1 MAETLTDVLVAAY
14 PDIEDATKE
23 FDALAALVEG
33 KQVEMEAAILITHAK
48 DGTVNVQQTA
58 DHRGRKGVEWG
69 GGVGVLVGL
78 AAPPLLAVTAA
89 GAAAGGLIGK
99 FVDKRLETEM
109 HDKIGENLPVGTAGI
124 IAAFDDSQ
132 RLAVEQALPGA
143 LAKSLVQTDKKGLKA
158 LKDGLAEAM
167 GKFVPDRTAL
177 PIPDRNF
184 GGAIGH
190 TIDQSVPDWT
200 IIPGPKAPE
209 GAPNVLL
216 ILIDDAGFGQPDTFG
231 GPVATPNLTRVGQM
245 GLTYNRFHVVA
256 LCSPTRAA
264 TLTGRN
270 QHRVGM
276 GSVAE
281 FPGPFPG
288 YTGAVPKSCAAV
300 PRILKEN
307 GYVTGGFGKWHMTP
321 DREQGP
327 AGPFEHWPQNWG
339 FNHFWGFLSGAAGQ
353 WDPMISQ
360 DNTTIGVPESSD
372 DKPYYFPDDLTDK
385 SVEWLHSVRAQDPQK
400 PWFLY
405 YSTGCAHAPHH
416 VAKEWADK
424 YKGKFDQG
432 WDKIREE
439 VFERQKKLGV
449 IPQDAQLTPRPDLF
463 DAWDSL
469 DDASKK
475 LYTRQM
481 EVYAGFMD
489 NADWNVGRLLDAVE
503 EMGDL
508 DDTLVI
514 YIWGDN
520 GASLEGT
527 TTGSFNEMTFLNGVD
542 IPPEQQLEL
551 IEKYGGIE
559 AWGNDHTAP
568 HIAAAWAW
576 AGNTP
581 FQWGKQMASHLGGTR
596 NPMVV
601 AWPNRIK
608 ASKDLR
614 SQFTHCIDIG
624 PTILEAAGIPEPK
637 VVDGIEQEPMDGTSF
652 LYTFDDASAEER
664 HTVQYFEVIGSRAI
678 YKDGWWAC
686 ARLDK
691 APWEFSPEALAPFA
705 PGQWDPEQD
714 TWELYYL
721 PDDFTQANDLA
732 AENPEKL
739 AELKELFWQ
748 EAERNHVLPL
758 LGSICVF
765 FGILPPLPT
774 VTRFTF
780 AGDVQ
785 NVQKGLVPRV
795 AGRSYAIE
803 AELEIPKEGAE
814 GVILANADFIGGFG
828 LWVDGDGKLN
838 HTYSFLGVESYRQTS
853 TNPLPTGDVSVK
865 MLFEADEPKPGSGG
879 NVTLWANDEQ
889 IGEGRV
895 EKTAPMMLTSYAGMD
910 VSRDNGLVVDL
921 DYEDKAPYPFT
932 GTVKKVVFD
941 LKPKSTTS
949 DDEQALHEHESMHA
963 VAHGVGA

>member
-1 MAETLTDVLVAAY
+1 
-14 PDIEDATKE
+14 
-23 FDALAALVEG
+23 
-33 KQVEMEAAILITHAK
+33 
-48 DGTVNVQQTA
+48 
-58 DHRGRKGVEWG
+58 
-69 GGVGVLVGL
+69 
-78 AAPPLLAVTAA
+78 
-89 GAAAGGLIGK
+89 
-99 FVDKRLETEM
+99 
-109 HDKIGENLPVGTAGI
+109 
-124 IAAFDDSQ
+124 
-132 RLAVEQALPGA
+132 
-143 LAKSLVQTDKKGLKA
+143 
-158 LKDGLAEAM
+158 
-167 GKFVPDRTAL
+167 
-177 PIPDRNF
+177 
-184 GGAIGH
+184 
-190 TIDQSVPDWT
+190 
-200 IIPGPKAPE
+200 
-209 GAPNVLL
+209 
-216 ILIDDAGFGQPDTFG
+216 
-231 GPVATPNLTRVGQM
+231 
-245 GLTYNRFHVVA
+245 
-256 LCSPTRAA
+256 
-264 TLTGRN
+264 
-270 QHRVGM
+270 
-276 GSVAE
+276 
-281 FPGPFPG
+281 
-288 YTGAVPKSCAAV
+288 
-300 PRILKEN
+300 
-307 GYVTGGFGKWHMTP
+307 
-321 DREQGP
+321 
-327 AGPFEHWPQNWG
+327 
-339 FNHFWGFLSGAAGQ
+339 
-353 WDPMISQ
+353 
-360 DNTTIGVPESSD
+360 
-372 DKPYYFPDDLTDK
+372 
-385 SVEWLHSVRAQDPQK
+385 
-400 PWFLY
+400 
-405 YSTGCAHAPHH
+405 
-416 VAKEWADK
+416 
-424 YKGKFDQG
+424 
-432 WDKIREE
+432 
-439 VFERQKKLGV
+439 
-449 IPQDAQLTPRPDLF
+449 
-463 DAWDSL
+463 
-469 DDASKK
+469 
-475 LYTRQM
+475 
-481 EVYAGFMD
+481 MD

-608 ASKDLR
+608 ASSDLR

-652 LYTFDDASAEER
+652 LYTFDDPSAEER

-941 LKPKSTTS
+941 LKPKSTTH
-949 DDEQALHEHESMHA
+949 DDEQALHEHESIHA